1 MLGKQCMAS
10 CSPIRARNG
19 RLKFILHTITE
30 VSEVTE
36 ITEITDLRRAK
47 SEAEALLAEKE
58 LILTEVHHRVKNNMA
73 TIAAMLLLQAD
84 ASDSPSCT
92 AWRNS
97 WTPNSA

>member
-30 VSEVTE
+30 VSEV
-36 ITEITDLRRAK
+36 TEITDLRRAK

-84 ASDSPSCT
+84 ASDSPWCT